1 MRRSR
6 RSARFDDANV
16 DRVANVTGDALRS
29 SDGVVGAPLVVPVE
43 LKNGTTLAMI
53 ANTSGTAAKNR
64 LEANRRGAGI
74 ANERRQCRR
83 RRAQHHA
90 KWTELGPQRAALTH
104 SVTVSTSDDLHARLE
119 NLLGAKVSNLARL
132 SGGASRETWAFDAET
147 ASGGTKALILRR
159 DPPSLV
165 VVPSRVGG
173 MLLEARLFAAAS
185 GAGVPVPILRASGD
199 ADPDVLET
207 GYLIMDHVDGETI
220 ARKIL
225 RDEPYVHTRSVLVGQ
240 LGEAAARLHAITPAS
255 VPGLP
260 PIDPIQKYREMLD
273 ELGHPSPTFELAFR
287 WLATNRP
294 EPVEPCVVHGDFRLG
309 NVIVDETGLVAVLDW
324 ELAHLGDPA
333 EDLGWLCVR
342 AWRFGNTAEVAGL
355 GSVEELLRAYHLAN
369 GRHDVDAER
378 VHWWLVAGTLMW
390 GVMCVLQAN
399 AHVSGAMRGVE
410 LAAIG
415 RRIAEQEH
423 DLLDLLG
430 APDAETPIV
439 APVGVLTA
447 VEAGDDVGFPT
458 ARILLDAVRSYL
470 EHDVMDATDG
480 RVAFHARVAQNVLGI
495 VDRELVLGPRLR
507 ETQARLYASLGTTN
521 ERTLADRIKNGS
533 FDDTSDELLLALRNV
548 IAIRIAIANPKYA
561 R

>member
-1 MRRSR
+1 MSTT
-6 RSARFDDANV
+6 DD
-16 DRVANVTGDALRS
+16 LR
-29 SDGVVGAPLVVPVE
+29 G
-43 LKNGTTLAMI
+43 
-53 ANTSGTAAKNR
+53 R
-64 LEANRRGAGI
+64 LE
-74 ANERRQCRR
+74 
-83 RRAQHHA
+83 
-90 KWTELGPQRAALTH
+90 K
-104 SVTVSTSDDLHARLE
+104 
-119 NLLGAKVSNLARL
+119 LLGTEVSNLRRL
-132 SGGASRETWAFDAET
+132 SGGASRETWAFDAAT
-147 ASGGTKALILRR
+147 HDGATALILRR
-159 DPPSLV
+159 DPPALV
-165 VVPSRVGG
+165 AVPSRVGG

-185 GAGVPVPILRASGD
+185 GAGVPVPVLRASGD

-207 GYLIMDHVDGETI
+207 GFLVMDHVDGETI

-225 RDEPYVHTRSVLVGQ
+225 RDEPYAYTRSVLVEQ
-240 LGEAAARLHAITPAS
+240 LGEAAARLHAIAPAS

-287 WLATNRP
+287 WLAANRP
-294 EPVEPCVVHGDFRLG
+294 QPVEPCVVHGDFRLG

-342 AWRFGNTAEVAGL
+342 SWRFGNDAEVAGL
-355 GSVEELLRAYHLAN
+355 GTIDELLRAYHLAN
-369 GRHDVDAER
+369 GRHDVNAER

-430 APDAETPIV
+430 APALPMATLAPIAESM
-439 APVGVLTA
+439 TA
-447 VEAGDDVGFPT
+447 AQGGDEVGFPT
-458 ARILLDAVRSYL
+458 ARLLVDAVRRYL
-470 EHDVMDATDG
+470 ELDVMPATTG
-480 RVAFHARVAQNVLGI
+480 RISFHARVAQNVLGI
-495 VDRELVLGPRLR
+495 VERELVLGESLH
-507 ETQARLYASLGTTN
+507 EAQQAMQTATGTTD
-521 ERTLADRIKNGS
+521 ERSLADRIKTGD
-533 FDDTSDELLLALRNV
+533 FDDRTDELLGSLRRVVN
-548 IAIRIAIANPKYA
+548 IRVAIANPKYA